1 LPRTN
6 TTRSERWSL
15 PTGRP
20 MQYGSA
26 APNWAHFLSEAQAE
40 VRMVFKSILHARL
53 VKGALAV
60 STAAVLAGA
69 SALSASAEPS
79 PHSIRGVSV
88 MTENMDEATD
98 FGPVIT
104 ATSLPRLLNAVT
116 LTYNEVQA
124 SKIPERAA
132 GVAREIGATEP
143 TLVGLQEV
151 SEWRTGAFGS
161 TTPSASTVQFDQLQS
176 LLDALNQQGLHY
188 RVVGVRTGLDVEA
201 PSSMGFDVRVTDRDV
216 VLARTDLPVSEL
228 QVLNV
233 QIQNFATN
241 LSYPSLT
248 GPIANPRGWIAVDA
262 RIRGTTYR
270 FITTHLEA
278 GSAQVQV
285 AQANELL
292 RGPARTAMPVVLAG
306 DMNSAAA
313 GGPDTPAA
321 YNVLTAGGFADAWGV
336 AHPGDA
342 GYTWPLHPEDT
353 FPAAAAPIERIDL
366 VLVRNGIDV
375 SGAQRVGNTTADLT
389 PSGLWPSDHA
399 GVVSELA
406 MPNPA

>member
-1 LPRTN
+1 MST
-6 TTRSERWSL
+6 
-15 PTGRP
+15 
-20 MQYGSA
+20 
-26 APNWAHFLSEAQAE
+26 
-40 VRMVFKSILHARL
+40 KSILRANL
-53 VKGALAV
+53 VRSAV
-60 STAAVLAGA
+60 AVLTGA
-69 SALSASAEPS
+69 VLVGVNVLSASAAPS
-79 PHSIRGVSV
+79 PHSVRSVPV

-98 FGPVIT
+98 FGPVIS
-104 ATSLPRLLNAVT
+104 ATSLPQLLNAVT
-116 LTYNEVQA
+116 FTYNEVQA

-132 GVAREIGATEP
+132 GVAREIGATHP
-143 TLVGLQEV
+143 SLVGLQEV
-151 SEWRTGAFGS
+151 SEWRTGPFGS
-161 TTPSASTVQFDQLQS
+161 TRPTATTVQFDQLQS
-176 LLDALNQQGLHY
+176 LLDALSQQGLRY
-188 RVVGVRTGLDVEA
+188 RVLGIRTGLDVEA

-228 QVLNV
+228 QVLDV
-233 QIQNFATN
+233 QVQDFATN

-248 GPIANPRGWIAVDA
+248 GPVVNPRGWIAVDA
-262 RIRGTTYR
+262 RTRGTTYR

-278 GSAQVQV
+278 GSAQIQV

-292 RGPARTAMPVVLAG
+292 RGPASVDVPVVLAG

-321 YNVLTAGGFADAWGV
+321 YNALTAGGFADAWAV

-353 FPAAAAPIERIDL
+353 FPASAAPTERIDL

-375 SGAQRVGNTTADLT
+375 LAAQRVGNTTADLT

-399 GVVSELA
+399 GVVADLA
-406 MPNPA
+406 MPNPS